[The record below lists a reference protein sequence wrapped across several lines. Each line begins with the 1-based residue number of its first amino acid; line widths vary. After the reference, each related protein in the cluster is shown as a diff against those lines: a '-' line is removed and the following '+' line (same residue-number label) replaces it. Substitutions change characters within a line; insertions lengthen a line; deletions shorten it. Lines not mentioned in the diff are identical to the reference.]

1 MREHPFG
8 LAPDEA
14 RGRGPGRRAVVSA
27 IPPEAVKK
35 AFARQPVGLA
45 HHEDGK
51 LGLAARAVALA
62 YRAKVA
68 TQRVDA
74 ARRDAQSKCASTSA

>member
-8 LAPDEA
+8 LAPDEG
-14 RGRGPGRRAVVSA
+14 RGRGSGRRAVVRA
-27 IPPEAVKK
+27 IPPEAVEK
-35 AFARQPVGLA
+35 AFAGQPVGLA

-62 YRAKVA
+62 YCAEVA
-68 TQRVDA
+68 TERIDGA
-74 ARRDAQSKCASTSA
+74 A